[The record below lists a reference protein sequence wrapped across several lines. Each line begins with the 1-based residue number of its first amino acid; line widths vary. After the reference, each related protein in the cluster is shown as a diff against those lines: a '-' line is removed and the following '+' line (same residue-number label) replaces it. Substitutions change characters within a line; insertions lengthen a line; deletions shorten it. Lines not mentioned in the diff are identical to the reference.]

1 MNEKVTVWIGN
12 FESNDEL
19 INYTNIKYTED
30 GDSIPSIFEQHFN
43 LGYYDRDLVEK
54 KWFGQSPVN
63 NIQDLLRGFSYYEQF
78 TEQFENRN
86 FNKECNTAILVYNFE
101 YNARKTKIT
110 YKNNELECIG
120 VAQYTVIFDD
130 RW

>member
-12 FESNDEL
+12 FESNDEFE
-19 INYTNIKYTED
+19 NYTNIKYTED

-54 KWFGQSPVN
+54 KWIFQPLTN
-63 NIQDLLRGFSYYEQF
+63 NIQDLLKGFSYYEQF
-78 TEQFENRN
+78 TEQFDNII

-110 YKNNELECIG
+110 YKNNELKCIG
-120 VAQYTVIFDD
+120 VAQYTVIADD